1 MVGQG
6 REFYNKLIQK
16 WLDNNI
22 LMHSTHKEGKSV
34 IVEMFIK
41 RLKGNIYKEV
51 TANDNR
57 KG

>member
-1 MVGQG
+1 
-6 REFYNKLIQK
+6 
-16 WLDNNI
+16 
-22 LMHSTHKEGKSV
+22 MHSTHKEGKSV

-41 RLKGNIYKEV
+41 RLKGNIYKEM